1 MPDLV
6 AQDLRKSIDE
16 GMGVRLSFILAW
28 TAAIVLWAMLC
39 AAGWFI
45 AVRGDY
51 ARLALAHACEAKTEQ
66 ARLTDPECAA
76 AGSSAANFA
85 EINRKARISR
95 LAAAGGGVVA
105 VLIII
110 MSRRGQPKG

>member
-1 MPDLV
+1 
-6 AQDLRKSIDE
+6 
-16 GMGVRLSFILAW
+16 MGVRLSFVLAW

-39 AAGWFI
+39 AGGWFI
-45 AVRGDY
+45 ATRDDY
-51 ARLALAHACEAKTEQ
+51 ARLAVAHACEAKTEQ
-66 ARLTDPECAA
+66 ARLADPECAA
-76 AGSSAANFA
+76 AGSAAANFA

-110 MSRRGQPKG
+110 MSRRRQRTG